1 MEKRLIGRRDF
12 MKSSIAGLGGF
23 VYLSSNEKKQ
33 EKNQRERKFI
43 YRTLGKTGIKIPVIG
58 MGMLQPSNPA
68 LVRAA
73 LDAGISHFDTTAIPS
88 VQANNLKMLSD
99 VTKGRPRES
108 FIIGVKVSF
117 LRMQEQG
124 LYKEGVTT
132 EAFLNRFD
140 SHLKS
145 SNMEYVDV
153 LYHHAVAR
161 KESAFYEPIMKAM
174 EKAKKEGKTR
184 FLGISSHMNVAE
196 VVQAAADSH
205 FYEVVMAAYTFKQRN
220 YLQVREAIAKAANAS
235 LGVVAIKVIRGGEQP
250 EKMAGLRGFKEGEKA
265 INPRACLKWVLQDP
279 NVHATVPAFDTFD
292 DMNVDLSVM
301 DDLSLTDPEKEDLK
315 RAASTAGLYCQ
326 GCGQCEKQCLAKLP
340 IPDLMRAYMYTYG
353 YRNLGLAQETILSLA
368 LPRRI
373 CEDCGS
379 CPVKCSIGFD
389 VPGKIRDVV
398 RLREVPTEFIV

>member
-23 VYLSSNEKKQ
+23 VYLSSNEKSL
-33 EKNQRERKFI
+33 ELNQKDRKII
-43 YRTLGKTGIKIPVIG
+43 YRTLGKTGIKVPVIG
-58 MGMLQPSNPA
+58 MGMLHPSNPA

-73 LDAGISHFDTTAIPS
+73 LDAGISHFDTTAMPS
-88 VQANNLKMLSD
+88 VQQNNLKMLSD

-132 EAFLNRFD
+132 EAFLKSFD
-140 SHLKS
+140 FYLKS
-145 SNMEYVDV
+145 LNMEYIDI
-153 LYHHAVAR
+153 LYHHAVSR
-161 KESAFYEPIMKAM
+161 KESVIYEPIMKAM
-174 EKAKKEGKTR
+174 EKAKKDGKTR
-184 FLGISSHMNVAE
+184 FLGISSHANVAE
-196 VVQAAADSH
+196 AVQAAADSN
-205 FYEVVMAAYTFKQRN
+205 FYEVVMAAYTFKQKN
-220 YLQVREAIAKAANAS
+220 YLQVREAIAKAANAG

-250 EKMAGLRGFKEGEKA
+250 DKMAGIHGLKEGEKA
-265 INPRACLKWVLQDP
+265 VNPRACLKWVLQDP

-301 DDLSLTDPEKEDLK
+301 DDLTLTDPEKKDLK

-326 GCGQCEKQCLAKLP
+326 GCGQCVKQCIAKLP

-353 YRNLGLAQETILSLA
+353 YRKPSLGQEVVVSLGLPSHV
-368 LPRRI
+368 
-373 CEDCGS
+373 CEDCS
-379 CPVKCSIGFD
+379 QCPVKCLNGWNVSY
-389 VPGKIRDVV
+389 KIRDIM
-398 RLREVPTEFIV
+398 RLRDVPSQFLT